1 MKAGAVFSA
10 IILAGCSEKPPAAPG
25 VPLVTEIFVADIKVS
40 RAFYEQLG
48 FAATHNEETFAEM
61 QFGGQ
66 KLFLSQRKDNPRPS
80 LPAANVRIPVP
91 DVDRY
96 WKLAQDMKANVVTPI
111 GDRFYKERDFLIT
124 DPDGFGLRFA
134 SLLPG
139 GKW

>member
-1 MKAGAVFSA
+1 MKAAAICSA
-10 IILAGCSEKPPAAPG
+10 ILLAGCSEKPSVAPG
-25 VPLVTEIFVADIKVS
+25 IPLVTEIFVADIKVS

-48 FAATHNEETFAEM
+48 FSATHNEETFAEM

-80 LPAANVRIPVP
+80 QPAANVRIPVP